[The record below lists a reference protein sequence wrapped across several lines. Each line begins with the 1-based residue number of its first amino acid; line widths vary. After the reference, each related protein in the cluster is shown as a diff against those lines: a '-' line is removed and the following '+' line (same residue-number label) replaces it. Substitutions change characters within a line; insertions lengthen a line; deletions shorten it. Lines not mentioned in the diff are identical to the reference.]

1 MKLIIAEKPKAARK
15 IAEALG
21 DVKTQKSG
29 EAYYYRVG
37 GVVVAPA
44 VGHVYGL
51 VPAKEGWS
59 YPVFDAVWE
68 PKYKQKGFEYTRS
81 YIKNL
86 KELGKEADEIIIAT
100 DYDVEGSVIGFNI
113 LKHALG
119 IENL

>member
-51 VPAKEGWS
+51 VPASEGWG
-59 YPVFDAVWE
+59 YPVFD
-68 PKYKQKGFEYTRS
+68 
-81 YIKNL
+81 
-86 KELGKEADEIIIAT
+86 
-100 DYDVEGSVIGFNI
+100 
-113 LKHALG
+113 
-119 IENL
+119 